1 MAKRDFAFGKV
12 EFYTDCGSGC
22 LHRAWFHIDEW
33 WRFRG

>member
-1 MAKRDFAFGKV
+1 MAKRDFAFGKENFILIAV
-12 EFYTDCGSGC
+12 AGC

>member
-1 MAKRDFAFGKV
+1 MAKRDFAFGKK
-12 EFYTDCGSGC
+12 FYTDCGSGC

>member
-1 MAKRDFAFGKV
+1 MAKRDFD
-12 EFYTDCGSGC
+12 TDCGSGC